1 VTRSLDIAFAVAGE
15 MIDRE
20 YSYALYR
27 ALARALPWLIDEP
40 LAGVHPIKGLTACA
54 GGLLIGGRT
63 RLVLRAPSA
72 RAEECGDLQGKVLEL
87 PAPISIGSFTR
98 RELLPYPVLH
108 SHLVVTGAEEESQ
121 FLEDVE
127 RAKAALGIG
136 GESIVGR
143 RGEVRV
149 GELHFIGFSLM
160 LHGLTPVDSLRAQE
174 LGLGQHRML
183 GCGVFVPHKSIAA
196 VGI

>member
-1 VTRSLDIAFAVAGE
+1 VTRSLDIAFAIAGE

-20 YSYALYR
+20 YSYALHR
-27 ALARALPWLIDEP
+27 ALARALPWLTDEP

-54 GGLLIGGRT
+54 GGLIIGGRT

-72 RAEECGDLQGKVLEL
+72 RAEECSDLQGKVLEL
-87 PAPISIGSFTR
+87 PAPIRIGRSSR
-98 RELLPYPVLH
+98 RELLPYPVLY
-108 SHLVVTGAEEESQ
+108 SRLVVTGAEDEGQ
-121 FLEDVE
+121 FLADIEG
-127 RAKAALGIG
+127 AKAALEVD

-143 RGEVRV
+143 RSEVRV
-149 GELHFIGFSLM
+149 GERQFIGFSLM
-160 LHGLTPVDSLRAQE
+160 LHGLTPGDSLRVQE

-196 VGI
+196 VGT